1 MNFRLLKEKIK
12 IVIITDVHGNLP
24 ALKAVLNEVED
35 ISYDY
40 IVHLG
45 DSIGMGPFPKECLE
59 LMLST
64 DKLSMIMGNHE
75 AYFAFGILNPHPSHM
90 SDGEYEHQKWVHSTI
105 GEALKLNV
113 AEFPYSISRKHF
125 NINVTFI
132 HYPLV
137 PSSKDFKP
145 ICKESTQ
152 NNLDKLFKNIESDI
166 IFYGHHHPFS
176 DIKGRGRYINP
187 GSLGCSHDSLARF
200 TILEISKDQYSVQHK
215 VVTYSKDSIFDEF
228 EKKEVPERDFI
239 SKIFFG
245 KS

>member
-1 MNFRLLKEKIK
+1 MIKENLK

-45 DSIGMGPFPKECLE
+45 DSIGIGPFPKECLE
-59 LMLST
+59 LLLRT

-75 AYFAFGILNPHPSHM
+75 AYFAFGIPNPHPSHM

-105 GEALKLNV
+105 GESLKLNV
-113 AEFPYSISRKHF
+113 SEFPYSISRTHF

-137 PSSKDFKP
+137 DSCNDFKP
-145 ICKESTQ
+145 ICKEPNQ
-152 NNLDKLFKNIESDI
+152 DNLDQLFKNIESDI

-200 TILEISKDQYSVQHK
+200 TILEISKEQYSIKHK
-215 VVTYSKDSIFDEF
+215 MVTYLKDSIFEEF
-228 EKKEVPERDFI
+228 EKREVPERELI
-239 SKIFFG
+239 SKLFFG
-245 KS
+245 KH